1 MEDPASRLCLSCGL
15 CCTGALFDRA
25 KAAPEERP
33 ALELL
38 GLHWVEEKGETGFRQ
53 PCPAFRGGACG
64 VYEQR
69 PRVCRTFRCRLLRN
83 LDKGAVT
90 MEEAL
95 ATVST
100 AKAMLRRGAA
110 ADGDLTTVAARERVC
125 SAGPRGSEGENGSTA
140 PRLYLEAVAIGMY
153 LQRHFRSP
161 AKTSDA
167 ALKDGAARS

>member
-33 ALELL
+33 ALEIL
-38 GLHWVEEKGETGFRQ
+38 GLDWVEEKGATGFRQ
-53 PCPAFRGGACG
+53 PCPAFREGACG

-90 MEEAL
+90 MAEAL
-95 ATVST
+95 ATVAT
-100 AKAMLRRGAA
+100 AREMLRRGAA
-110 ADGDLTTVAARERVC
+110 AGRDLTTVAARERVC
-125 SAGPRGSEGENGSTA
+125 KAGPRGSEGDEASTA

-153 LQRHFRSP
+153 LQRHFRRP
-161 AKTSDA
+161 PKTPDV